1 MIMKHWRKVAGIGLA
16 NLYLSIIFFILNF
29 VIAGYICLSVYVL
42 ANIVV
47 IVHFKRLMDKE
58 LK

>member
-1 MIMKHWRKVAGIGLA
+1 MIIKHWRKVAGIGLI
-16 NLYLSIIFFILNF
+16 NYFLSIMFFIFNY

-47 IVHFKRLMDKE
+47 IVYFKRLMDKE

>member
-1 MIMKHWRKVAGIGLA
+1 MIMKHWRKVAGIGIL
-16 NLYLSIIFFILNF
+16 NLFLSIVFFTFNF
-29 VIAGYICLSVYVL
+29 VIAGYICLSIYVL

-47 IVHFKRLMDKE
+47 IVYFKRLMDKT